1 MEMTM
6 QMSPSAMPSRGFSE
20 SGSHALGI
28 TALLGAISSK
38 LHSAFTD
45 YVERQEALAE
55 LYSYDDLM
63 LNDIGVP
70 RCGIVYA
77 VDHGRD

>member
-1 MEMTM
+1 M
-6 QMSPSAMPSRGFSE
+6 QMSPSAMPSRGFSQT
-20 SGSHALGI
+20 GPQALGI
-28 TALLGAISSK
+28 SALVGVLGSK
-38 LHSAFTD
+38 LHNTFKD
-45 YVERQEALAE
+45 YVERREALAE

-63 LNDIGVP
+63 LNDIGIP

>member
-1 MEMTM
+1 M
-6 QMSPSAMPSRGFSE
+6 QMSPSAMPSRGFSQT
-20 SGSHALGI
+20 SPHTLGI
-28 TALLGAISSK
+28 SALVGAIGSK
-38 LHSAFTD
+38 LHTAFTG
-45 YVERQEALAE
+45 YVERREALAE

-63 LNDIGVP
+63 LNDIGIP